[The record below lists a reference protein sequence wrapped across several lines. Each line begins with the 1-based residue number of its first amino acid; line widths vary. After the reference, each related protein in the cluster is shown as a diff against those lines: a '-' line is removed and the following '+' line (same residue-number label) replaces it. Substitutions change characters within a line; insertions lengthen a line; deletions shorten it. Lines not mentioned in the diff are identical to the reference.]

1 MTVTPTD
8 GFRLNHTML
17 RVRDP
22 DASIGFYRDTLGM
35 TLIDRFDFEQGRFS
49 LYFLGYPDEPVPQD
63 RDDRVEW
70 LFQQRALLELTHN
83 WGTETDSSAT
93 YHNGNAEPRGFGH
106 IALTVPDVDEACARL
121 DQLGVTFVKRPQDGS
136 MKGLAFIQDPDGY
149 WIEIVSGPNL
159 RRLMADMRAAAKQD
173 AGAA

>member
-1 MTVTPTD
+1 MQPTA

-22 DASIGFYRDTLGM
+22 EASLGFYRDILGM
-35 TLIDRFDFEQGRFS
+35 TVIDRFDFEAGRFS
-49 LYFLGYPDEPVPQD
+49 LYFLGYPEEPVPED
-63 RDDRVEW
+63 ADARVEW
-70 LFQQRALLELTHN
+70 LFEQRGLLELTHN
-83 WGTETDSSAT
+83 WGTETDAAFA
-93 YHNGNAEPRGFGH
+93 YHNGNTEPRGFGH
-106 IALTVPDVDEACARL
+106 IALTVPDVDGACARL

-159 RRLMADMRAAAKQD
+159 RGLMAGVRAAAKQD